1 MNLLGIKIIA
11 NSSIRVEVGSC
22 HSLDSHR
29 SARAEVV
36 RHPNIEP
43 ACREAS
49 PLGAI
54 ANLGIVLAA
63 RRFLDA
69 PDGCLMVTIIT
80 DASTLSIII
89 IINNHRFSLLVD
101 KRERDNKIVD

>member
-22 HSLDSHR
+22 HSLDSPR
-29 SARAEVV
+29 SARAKVA
-36 RHPNIEP
+36 RHPNIKP
-43 ACREAS
+43 ACHEAS
-49 PLGAI
+49 PWDAI
-54 ANLGIVLAA
+54 ANPGIVPAA
-63 RRFLDA
+63 RRFLDV

-89 IINNHRFSLLVD
+89 IINNHRFSP
-101 KRERDNKIVD
+101 IVDNSN

>member
-54 ANLGIVLAA
+54 ANPGIVLAA
-63 RRFLDA
+63 RRFLDV

-89 IINNHRFSLLVD
+89 IINNHRFSP
-101 KRERDNKIVD
+101 IVDNSN